1 MRNSSASSRP
11 ARRAFTLLELLVAI
25 TLVTIVT
32 FSLFASLQI
41 GFRAKA
47 RAEAA
52 VEPGRT
58 AELTIELL
66 RADIESSLPPNGIL
80 AGEFI
85 GTDSQDERGLASDD
99 LVFYTNSEVT
109 DRGQSIGDTK
119 RVELLV
125 LPESDLLPQN
135 QPGLSG
141 MNGRL
146 PPAPNARPQAGPM
159 QYVLVR
165 RVWTNLL
172 APVEQDPDEEVL
184 CRGVLSFNL
193 RFYDGTDWLDYWDS
207 TQMENILP
215 VAVQVYMELERPGHN
230 PAVGEIP
237 LKYLRTFLLSAYAPP
252 DDTAADAGT
261 GGTGGTGTGG
271 AAGGGTG
278 GGGSGGGSK
287 GGSSR

>member
-1 MRNSSASSRP
+1 MTGRSPTSRGRNGAGG
-11 ARRAFTLLELLVAI
+11 FTLLELLVAI

-41 GFRAKA
+41 AFRAKA

-58 AELTIELL
+58 AELAIELL
-66 RADIESSLPPNGIL
+66 RADVESSLPPNGIL

-85 GTDSQDERGLASDD
+85 GTDNQDERGLASDD

-125 LPESDLLPQN
+125 LAEADLLPQN
-135 QPGLSG
+135 QPGFSQ

-172 APVEQDPDEEVL
+172 APVEQDPEEEVL

-193 RFYDGTDWLDYWDS
+193 RF
-207 TQMENILP
+207 
-215 VAVQVYMELERPGHN
+215 
-230 PAVGEIP
+230 
-237 LKYLRTFLLSAYAPP
+237 
-252 DDTAADAGT
+252 
-261 GGTGGTGTGG
+261 
-271 AAGGGTG
+271 
-278 GGGSGGGSK
+278 
-287 GGSSR
+287 